1 MQVGVGVLFLLLTIA
16 WTGVLWW
23 VATRSGQA
31 VPYERVSAA
40 VSRIRRWGA
49 PLVVA
54 LLATAFLV
62 SLLFLPYAG
71 SRAQRLGA
79 PAVTVDVTG
88 RMWAWELSR
97 TTLPREQVVEFRVT
111 ALDVNHGF
119 GIYAPD
125 GRIVTQVQAMPGYT
139 NRLLFRFDQPGVYTI
154 RCLEFCATGH
164 HLMQAQFTVQ

>member
-1 MQVGVGVLFLLLTIA
+1 MQVGIGVLFLLLTIA

-31 VPYERVSAA
+31 VPYERVAA
-40 VSRIRRWGA
+40 VVSRIRRAGA

-54 LLATAFLV
+54 LLVIVFLV

-71 SRAQRLGA
+71 SRAQRLGE

-97 TTLPREQVVEFRVT
+97 TTIPRGPVVEFRVT
-111 ALDVNHGF
+111 ALHVNHGF

-125 GRIVTQVQAMPGYT
+125 GRIVMQVQAMPGYT

>member
-54 LLATAFLV
+54 LLAIAFLV

-71 SRAQRLGA
+71 SRAQRLGE

-97 TTLPREQVVEFRVT
+97 TTLPRGQVVEFRVT

-119 GIYAPD
+119 GIDAPD
-125 GRIVTQVQAMPGYT
+125 GRIVM
-139 NRLLFRFDQPGVYTI
+139 
-154 RCLEFCATGH
+154 
-164 HLMQAQFTVQ
+164 